1 MSPIQ
6 PLACNFVNKESLP
19 QVFSCEFCEIFK
31 NIFFHRALSVAAS
44 VSTSEAES
52 SPDVEFFI
60 ELFRQFPV
68 VWNPKLNC
76 FKDYA
81 KKKNA
86 WNEINTALDGSF
98 SSKIILYFFIRELN
112 ISFLSMAFFF
122 IESFHYK

>member
-44 VSTSEAES
+44 VSASEAES
-52 SPDVEFFI
+52 SPDVELFI

-98 SSKIILYFFIRELN
+98 SSKIILYFFYKGVKYIFPFYG
-112 ISFLSMAFFF
+112 FLF
-122 IESFHYK
+122 Y